1 MRCENNAGK
10 PWVLTP
16 SADDFVEVKSGNFSV
31 NCLRKIMTE
40 LLSVFLRLCVR
51 LLSQSYCVG
60 VNYQHCNLIYRG
72 VMIWSV
78 NAVVPNL
85 HPFPPSLPPPP
96 HALVSAILEGVTL
109 CLMIIH
115 SHLSFSAPPEEVSMD
130 SLHCE
135 RLERVHGLQLYLSY
149 WFCLIINNQ

>member
-85 HPFPPSLPPPP
+85 HPFPPQPPPSSSCSSISHIGRCHFMP
-96 HALVSAILEGVTL
+96 DDYSQPPVFLCPTRGSIYGFTALWKVRKSSWSATLLLLLIL
-109 CLMIIH
+109 
-115 SHLSFSAPPEEVSMD
+115 PYY
-130 SLHCE
+130 
-135 RLERVHGLQLYLSY
+135 Q
-149 WFCLIINNQ
+149 